1 MKNRISQEYILRIFS
16 ISIFVL
22 LIYKWIKRRALFSKS
37 SKSVNTSWDLWIL
50 AEWQLK
56 PWGCYLKSENTPHQ
70 VSTNMSWHMDS
81 ESKNLISSNY
91 DSDTTVTELLKHESK
106 ILLSQYLCLSFFNI
120 FIIVAPWGLWRFNK
134 LTPEV
139 GICHGKCAINVSFN
153 IMNAVYLNLIVQ
165 VLV

>member
-1 MKNRISQEYILRIFS
+1 M
-16 ISIFVL
+16 
-22 LIYKWIKRRALFSKS
+22 S

-81 ESKNLISSNY
+81 ESKNLILSNY

-106 ILLSQYLCLSFFNI
+106 IILSQYLCLSFFNI
-120 FIIVAPWGLWRFNK
+120 FIIAALLGSWRVNE
-134 LTPEV
+134 LTPEI
-139 GICHGKCAINVSFN
+139 GICHRKCAINVSFN
-153 IMNAVYLNLIVQ
+153 IMNAVHLNLIVQ
-165 VLV
+165 VVV